1 MATPGPNGLNRV
13 NGLNGLNCNHVP
25 PPPPDSLDDEDDAIE
40 SLNSIIQRYK
50 DLMRVSTSELKT
62 LVTITCEMSI
72 RSLIR
77 GPNAMTLPQARHYFI
92 NNYLRYVRKRISI
105 GLWIKY
111 MERRAEELPEAR
123 DNINR
128 VLDVTRE
135 VAEGY
140 DEYTD
145 ANCDYAKKSN
155 SNESGLQPQGKHD
168 RTC

>member
-1 MATPGPNGLNRV
+1 
-13 NGLNGLNCNHVP
+13 
-25 PPPPDSLDDEDDAIE
+25 
-40 SLNSIIQRYK
+40 
-50 DLMRVSTSELKT
+50 
-62 LVTITCEMSI
+62 
-72 RSLIR
+72 
-77 GPNAMTLPQARHYFI
+77 MTLPQARHYFI

-135 VAEGY
+135 VVEGY

-145 ANCDYAKKSN
+145 ANWYEGDLFNRLVMELCEEIDAIMKLKIRIREIRRRLVAEARYYF
-155 SNESGLQPQGKHD
+155 PYV
-168 RTC
+168 